1 MSHEIKQKKPSE
13 DPRYHNTFK
22 LLKRYRDVVWSLEV
36 SVMQVK
42 NKFRIE
48 YECSIEDF
56 LESIYVAGAD
66 LSGTDIESYAKSIER
81 SHKMLTLLEN
91 SINLLRTKHK
101 KGEEFYWVLYY
112 TYICTQK
119 LKSVDE
125 IIDNL
130 RPHIRDISSTTYYRI
145 REAAIDALSSILW
158 GFSSQN
164 TLGVLEQFFPEEQ

>member
-91 SINLLRTKHK
+91 SISLLRTKHK

-112 TYICTQK
+112 TYICPQK

-145 REAAIDALSSILW
+145 REAAIDALSFILW
-158 GFSSQN
+158 GFSSQD
-164 TLGVLEQFFPEEQ
+164 TLGALEQFFPEEQ